1 MGDDDIQVLAFAE
14 KNSDE
19 QIWDLSIRF
28 EGNCLIGCNGRKML
42 RTKNLVKAMEWVDYH
57 SSGPE
62 HVGNLLQR
70 SGGDISKMPAIAG
83 EIIIKSSNGE
93 ETQP

>member
-28 EGNCLIGCNGRKML
+28 EGNCLIGCISRKMS
-42 RTKNLVKAMEWVDYH
+42 RTKNMVKAMEWVDYH
-57 SSGPE
+57 TTGPE
-62 HVGNLLQR
+62 HVEHLLR
-70 SGGDISKMPAIAG
+70 RRRRIDDIMLPTNPPKFQEG
-83 EIIIKSSNGE
+83 THNE
-93 ETQP
+93 